1 MNILLLGKS
10 GLLGQALFRV
20 FSNHHVIIAPTHNE
34 CDVTDKNQLEAFISK
49 QPIDLVLNATG
60 YTKVD
65 EAEQNRDA
73 AFLLNST
80 AVKYLC
86 QILAAKNIPLVH
98 FSTDYVF
105 NGTKNEGYLE
115 SNLPAPLSVYGASK
129 AKGEEEIFSS
139 LKSFY
144 LIRTSW
150 IFGPGGKN
158 FVDTMI
164 KLRHKNPEKPLEVV
178 SDQKGC
184 PTYTFDLAQ
193 AVFRLLETKNYGI
206 YHIVNSGNCT
216 WYEFAQ
222 EIFHQLGVPQEIL
235 PITSEQLSRPAK
247 RPACSILQNTKLE
260 PLRPWK
266 KALADYLMNKTLI
279 I

>member
-34 CDVTDKNQLEAFISK
+34 CDVTDKNQLEVFISK
-49 QPIDLVLNATG
+49 QSVDVVLNATG
-60 YTKVD
+60 YAKVD
-65 EAEQNRDA
+65 DAEQNRDA
-73 AFLLNST
+73 AFLLNAT

-86 QILAAKNIPLVH
+86 QILAPKNIPLVH

-105 NGTKNEGYLE
+105 DGTKNEGYTE
-115 SNLPAPLSVYGASK
+115 SDSPAPLSVYGASK
-129 AKGEEEIFSS
+129 AEGEKEILKS
-139 LKSFY
+139 LKAFY

-164 KLRHKNPEKPLEVV
+164 ELRHKNPEKPFEVV
-178 SDQKGC
+178 NDQKGC

-206 YHIVNSGNCT
+206 YHIVNGGNCT
-216 WYEFAQ
+216 WFEFAQ
-222 EIFHQLGVPQEIL
+222 EIFQQLGVPQEIL
-235 PITSEQLSRPAK
+235 PITSEQLNRPAK

-266 KALADYLMNKTLI
+266 QALADYLMNKTLI
-279 I
+279 L

>member
-1 MNILLLGKS
+1 MKILLLGKS

-34 CDVTDKNQLEAFISK
+34 CDVTDKNQLKTFISR
-49 QPIDLVLNATG
+49 QPVDAVFNATG

-65 EAEQNRDA
+65 EAQQNRDA
-73 AFLLNST
+73 AFLLNAT

-86 QILAAKNIPLVH
+86 QILAPKNIPLIH

-105 NGTKNEGYLE
+105 DGTNNEGYSE
-115 SNLPAPLSVYGASK
+115 SDSPAPISVYGASK
-129 AKGEEEIFSS
+129 AEGEKEILSS

-158 FVDTMI
+158 FVDTMVE
-164 KLRHKNPEKPLEVV
+164 LRRKNPGKPLKVV
-178 SDQKGC
+178 NDQKGC

-193 AVFRLLETKNYGI
+193 TVFRLLETKNYGI
-206 YHIVNSGNCT
+206 YHIVNGGNCT
-216 WYEFAQ
+216 WFEFAQ

-235 PITSEQLSRPAK
+235 PITSKQLNRPAK
-247 RPACSILQNTKLE
+247 RPVCSILQNTKLE
-260 PLRPWK
+260 PLRQWK
-266 KALADYLMNKTLI
+266 QALADYLMNKTLI
-279 I
+279 L

>member
-20 FSNHHVIIAPTHNE
+20 FSSHHIIIAPTHGE
-34 CDVTDKNQLEAFISK
+34 CDITDRNQLETFILK
-49 QPIDLVLNATG
+49 QPIDFVLNAAG
-60 YTKVD
+60 YAKVD
-65 EAEQNRDA
+65 DAEQNRDA
-73 AFLLNST
+73 AFLINAT

-86 QILAAKNIPLVH
+86 QILGLNNIPLIH

-105 NGTKNEGYLE
+105 DGTKQKGYAE
-115 SNLPAPLSVYGASK
+115 SDSPAPLSVYGASK
-129 AKGEEEIFSS
+129 AEGEKEILSS

-164 KLRHKNPEKPLEVV
+164 ELRHKNPGKPLKVV
-178 SDQKGC
+178 DDQKGC
-184 PTYTFDLAQ
+184 PTFTLDLAQ

-206 YHIVNSGNCT
+206 YHIVNGGNCS
-216 WYEFAQ
+216 WYEFAL
-222 EIFHQLGVPQEIL
+222 EIFHRLGVPQEII
-235 PITSEQLSRPAK
+235 PITSQELSRPAK
-247 RPACSILQNTKLE
+247 RPACSILKNTKLA

-266 KALADYLMNKTLI
+266 QALADYLMNKTLI
-279 I
+279 L